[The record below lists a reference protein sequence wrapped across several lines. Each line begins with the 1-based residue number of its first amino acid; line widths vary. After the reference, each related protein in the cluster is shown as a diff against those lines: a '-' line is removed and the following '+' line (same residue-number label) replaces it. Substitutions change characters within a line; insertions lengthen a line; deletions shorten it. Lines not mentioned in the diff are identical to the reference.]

1 MQLRLTVVRDPRRL
15 LGERS
20 VHSFGEAGGTIG
32 RNSGCNLV
40 ISDGGNVISSRHA
53 EIGFNGRGF
62 VVTDTSTNGV
72 YLNRTDAPLGRGN
85 SAVLTHGD
93 LLYIGELVFKAEIA
107 EESRDS
113 RARLGLS
120 GGDGWTQA
128 RNNRPPTSAPPAPSG
143 SLDDFTAFR
152 PAASASSD
160 PLAGFAAARPA
171 MPSAKPQAPSRD
183 PLAELNASAEPGDD
197 LGSEESLLGGTRTPS
212 LLGGSPQRPGAA
224 AARQITQT
232 HNFGASGGIPPG
244 AFPSGAF
251 PSGGM
256 PAGGIPPGPLMP
268 NLPPNPLSAP
278 PAPAPPRANS
288 PIPDLSELMAPARQE
303 PQAIPSFNAG
313 GFAQT
318 IMPQNPVSQSP
329 IPQNL
334 MPPTPV
340 PQAIPSQAPFAQ
352 APISQAPI
360 LQAPMPQA
368 PLPIG
373 ADFFNTSQ
381 PFNPPPAVQPS
392 GTPQIPDDFSA
403 HLTGLAGFAPQAS
416 IAPQQPV
423 VAQPQQ
429 PLQPQAVVPPLGSSQ
444 PIVPQP
450 AFPDVTAMP
459 PLPGQRSPLRPDF
472 AASFVNLRR
481 KDEAGAPQGGAP
493 SLDPVSVLRRR
504 GEGRPAPE
512 PTRIGLTRTPM
523 PRGPGDAAAMP
534 DGGDDLTAF
543 WQALGIDPTQVDAA
557 KRAAILQ
564 TLAATVRESITGL
577 IEVLSARSA
586 IKDEFRMDQT
596 QIQPQQNNPLKFFRT
611 GEEALR
617 RTLLATQ
624 PGFLP
629 LDVATRKGFDDIKA
643 HEVAAMTAMQKAI
656 PVLFQRL
663 SPVAIEQAAAPS
675 TFGRKPDKSKLW
687 DQFVELYNRFADTLE
702 FSMPETI
709 AKEFARVYREQID
722 QMNNGGPK

>member
-20 VHSFGEAGGTIG
+20 VHSFSEAGGTIG

-85 SAVLTHGD
+85 SAVLTNGD

-128 RNNRPPTSAPPAPSG
+128 RNNRPPASAPPPAPSG
-143 SLDDFTAFR
+143 SLDDFTVFR
-152 PAASASSD
+152 PAASANGD

-171 MPSAKPQAPSRD
+171 MPSTKPQAPSRD
-183 PLAELNASAEPGDD
+183 PLAALNASAEPEDD
-197 LGSEESLLGGTRTPS
+197 LGNDESLLGGTRTPS
-212 LLGGSPQRPGAA
+212 LLGGAPQRPGAA
-224 AARQITQT
+224 RQIPSTL
-232 HNFGASGGIPPG
+232 NFGASGGIPPG
-244 AFPSGAF
+244 VLPS
-251 PSGGM
+251 SGP
-256 PAGGIPPGPLMP
+256 PAGGIPSGSLP
-268 NLPPNPLSAP
+268 NLTPNALSAP
-278 PAPAPPRANS
+278 AAPRVNN
-288 PIPDLSELMAPARQE
+288 PIPDLSELMAPAPPRQE
-303 PQAIPSFNAG
+303 PQANPSFDAV

-318 IMPQNPVSQSP
+318 LLPQNLIPQNL

-334 MPPTPV
+334 MPQTPG
-340 PQAIPSQAPFAQ
+340 PQALSNPAAFAQ
-352 APISQAPI
+352 APVAQAP
-360 LQAPMPQA
+360 LPQA
-368 PLPIG
+368 TIPPAPLLPIG
-373 ADFFNTSQ
+373 ADFFDPAQ
-381 PFNPPPAVQPS
+381 PLNPPQAFNPLSASPPLASQAG
-392 GTPQIPDDFSA
+392 GTQQIPDDFSA
-403 HLTGLAGFAPQAS
+403 HLTGLAGFAPQELSLQLPVA
-416 IAPQQPV
+416 AQQP
-423 VAQPQQ
+423 A
-429 PLQPQAVVPPLGSSQ
+429 SSQ
-444 PIVPQP
+444 PNAPQP
-450 AFPDVTAMP
+450 AFPDATAIP

-481 KDEAGAPQGGAP
+481 KDEAGAQGGTP

-523 PRGPGDAAAMP
+523 PRGPSDAAMP
-534 DGGDDLTAF
+534 DGGGDDLTAF
-543 WQALGIDPTQVDAA
+543 WQALGIDSTQIDPA

-564 TLAATVRESITGL
+564 TLAATVRESIVGL

-617 RTLLATQ
+617 RTLLASQ

-663 SPVAIEQAAAPS
+663 SPVAIEQAASPS

>member
-20 VHSFGEAGGTIG
+20 VHSFSEAGGTIG
-32 RNSGCNLV
+32 RNSACNLV

-85 SAVLTHGD
+85 SAVLTNGD

-107 EESRDS
+107 EEMRDS

-128 RNNRPPTSAPPAPSG
+128 RNNRPPAPAPAPSG

-152 PAASASSD
+152 PVAPASTD
-160 PLAGFAAARPA
+160 PLAGFAPNRPGT
-171 MPSAKPQAPSRD
+171 PSAKPQAPSRD
-183 PLAELNASAEPGDD
+183 PLAELNASAEPEDD
-197 LGSEESLLGGTRTPS
+197 LGSDESLLSGGR
-212 LLGGSPQRPGAA
+212 SPAFGASAQRPGAA
-224 AARQITQT
+224 ALRQIPPTLT
-232 HNFGASGGIPPG
+232 FANPGGIPSGGIPPG
-244 AFPSGAF
+244 A
-251 PSGGM
+251 
-256 PAGGIPPGPLMP
+256 LMP
-268 NLPPNPLSAP
+268 NLPPNPLGAP
-278 PAPAPPRANS
+278 QVPAAPRAAG
-288 PIPDLSELMAPARQE
+288 PIPDLSELMAPPQQ
-303 PQAIPSFNAG
+303 PQANSPFAAG
-313 GFAQT
+313 GFGQT
-318 IMPQNPVSQSP
+318 QF
-329 IPQNL
+329 
-334 MPPTPV
+334 
-340 PQAIPSQAPFAQ
+340 PQAPLGQAPFAQ
-352 APISQAPI
+352 APLAQAPLPQAPI
-360 LQAPMPQA
+360 PQA
-368 PLPIG
+368 PLPQAPLPPIG
-373 ADFFNTSQ
+373 ADFLNTAVPFTPPQ
-381 PFNPPPAVQPS
+381 PVNPPQAFNPPQPITPPQAFNPPSAPPAGGAS
-392 GTPQIPDDFSA
+392 LIPDDFSA
-403 HLTGLAGFAPQAS
+403 HLAGMTGFAPQEPVV
-416 IAPQQPV
+416 PQQPV
-423 VAQPQQ
+423 PPQAFAPEPVSPQPPTQ
-429 PLQPQAVVPPLGSSQ
+429 PLGPEPMLPP
-444 PIVPQP
+444 
-450 AFPDVTAMP
+450 DMTAASMP

-472 AASFVNLRR
+472 AASFVTLRR
-481 KDEAGAPQGGAP
+481 KDEAGAPPSGGP

-504 GEGRPAPE
+504 GEGRPMPE

-523 PRGPGDAAAMP
+523 PRAPGDATSLP
-534 DGGDDLTAF
+534 QGGDDLTAF
-543 WQALGIDPTQVDAA
+543 WQALGIDPAQVDPA

-596 QIQPQQNNPLKFFRT
+596 QIQPQQNNPLKFFRS

-617 RTLLATQ
+617 RTLLAAQ

-656 PVLFQRL
+656 PVLFQRI
-663 SPVAIEQAAAPS
+663 SPVAIEQAATPAS
-675 TFGRKPDKSKLW
+675 FGRKPDKAKLW

-709 AKEFARVYREQID
+709 AKEFARAYREQID
-722 QMNNGGPK
+722 QMNNGGSQ